1 MDELERI
8 LEQDDGLEPSSGLTD
23 SVMRAVLEEASAPP
37 PVPFPWVRLGLGMG
51 GCVMLFAVAVVIA
64 VVRGLPEVAPA
75 TETSFLLDPQLGLSV
90 GAPLGALLTAYLAF
104 RLSIRATR

>member
-8 LEQDDGLEPSSGLTD
+8 LEENEGLEPSSGLTD

-37 PVPFPWVRLGLGMG
+37 PLPFPWIRLALGMG
-51 GCVMLFAVAVVIA
+51 GCLVLLAVAVVLA
-64 VVRGLPEVAPA
+64 VAQGLPEAAPA
-75 TETSFLLDPQLGLSV
+75 TGTGFLLDPRLVLSV